1 MKRKNEKNI
10 FVWIILA
17 IAVVVALMEN
27 LVNEKAKEC
36 KNVYYAF
43 LENKLYEDDFN
54 YPDDVRYEF
63 VYINKDS
70 VPELLLA
77 DGNLHISKVHVY
89 TYNEKLKQV
98 EFVAS
103 FSSFGKLGYVP
114 KKNTIISQYG
124 NHGYYYTVYS
134 EIENNE
140 VKLKEI
146 VLSDGRKEELKW
158 YTGFTMEEAF
168 TGGFGKL
175 NEEEEKMELLPE
187 GTEEYMLT
195 KEAFE
200 KLVGELEK
208 GKVEVSYEQ
217 MKKM

>member
-1 MKRKNEKNI
+1 MKREDIRN
-10 FVWIILA
+10 VAIIA
-17 IAVVVALMEN
+17 
-27 LVNEKAKEC
+27 
-36 KNVYYAF
+36 
-43 LENKLYEDDFN
+43 
-54 YPDDVRYEF
+54 
-63 VYINKDS
+63 
-70 VPELLLA
+70 
-77 DGNLHISKVHVY
+77 HVD
-89 TYNEKLKQV
+89 Q
-98 EFVAS
+98 AS
-103 FSSFGKLGYVP
+103 FSSFGKLVYVP